1 MCGSPWGHK
10 DLTTEQQQQFET
22 IIMNYANSGQW
33 EMGLY
38 IPTCFSTFEFGEFTI
53 MCLVPFLIVALAKW

>member
-1 MCGSPWGHK
+1 M
-10 DLTTEQQQQFET
+10 D
-22 IIMNYANSGQW
+22 YANSGQW

-38 IPTCFSTFEFGEFTI
+38 IPTCFSTFEFEEFTV